1 MKWSVGTKIGA
12 GFGLALFIL
21 LVIGVSAYVNTSN
34 LVQAADWR
42 THTYIVLGQLDRLLA
57 ELKDAETGQ
66 RGFVLTGDEQYLAPY
81 TEAIGKLDA
90 TLAEVRT
97 LTRDN
102 PAQQRRL
109 ETLRPLIKTK
119 ADAMQRTVEQRK
131 SAGFEAARAIVMTGV
146 GREAMDGIRGI
157 LQEMGDEERE
167 LLERREA
174 RLRQDAERTLAVI
187 LYGIPLA
194 FVVVLVAAW
203 AITRNIAGP
212 LQQVVQG
219 ATQIAAGDL
228 SVQLAA
234 TERSDEVGVL
244 LRAFAAMTRGLQE
257 MATVATRIADGD
269 ISVQVTPHSERD
281 VLGNAFASMIQR
293 LRGIM
298 QELNGGINVL
308 VSAAAEIL
316 AATEQMA
323 SGSAETVTAVSQTSS
338 TVEEVKQTTQMAS
351 QKARL
356 VADTAVRTA
365 QISQEGKQSTDDAM
379 DAMQRIQEQMNSI
392 ASSIVQLSEQ
402 GQAIGEIIATVN
414 NLAEQSNL
422 LAVNAS
428 IEAAKA
434 GEQGKGF
441 VVVAQEVKSL
451 AVQSKQATAQ
461 VRSILG
467 DIQRATTNAVMNAEQ
482 GGREVETG
490 SRLSTALGSAVRS
503 LADNI
508 ETAAQAATQIAA
520 SSQQQMVGMDQ
531 VALAMQNIQEA
542 TSQSLAS
549 TRQTESAAQ
558 NLHQLGLKLK
568 NIVEQYRI

>member
-1 MKWSVGTKIGA
+1 MKWSVGTKIGS

-21 LVIGVSAYVNTSN
+21 VVIGVLAYTNTSN
-34 LVQAADWR
+34 LVQAAQWR
-42 THTYIVLGQLDRLLA
+42 THTYIVLGQLDRLLS

-66 RGFVLTGDEQYLAPY
+66 RGFALTGQDEYLEPY
-81 TEAIGKLDA
+81 NAAL
-90 TLAEVRT
+90 RT
-97 LTRDN
+97 LDGTLKELQDLTADN
-102 PAQQRRL
+102 PAQQRRI
-109 ETLRPLIKTK
+109 EALRPLIKTK
-119 ADAMQRTVEQRK
+119 LDGMRRSVEQRR
-131 SAGFEAARAIVMTGV
+131 SAGLEAARAVVMTGV
-146 GREAMDGIRGI
+146 GKEVMDGIRA
-157 LQEMGDEERE
+157 LTSEMARDEEALLKKRE
-167 LLERREA
+167 ERVRTDS
-174 RLRQDAERTLAVI
+174 QRTLAVI
-187 LYGIPLA
+187 LYGIPIAFIVLA
-194 FVVVLVAAW
+194 IAAW
-203 AITRNIAGP
+203 AITRNIADP
-212 LQQVVQG
+212 LREIVEG

-228 SVQLAA
+228 AVKLTASDR
-234 TERSDEVGVL
+234 TDEVGIL
-244 LRAFAAMTRGLQE
+244 QRAFTLMTRGLQE
-257 MATVATRIADGD
+257 MAAVATRIADGD
-269 ISVQVTPHSERD
+269 ISGQVTPHSERD
-281 VLGNAFASMIQR
+281 VLGNAFAVMIER
-293 LRGIM
+293 LRSIT

-356 VADTAVRTA
+356 VADTAHRTA
-365 QISQEGKQSTDDAM
+365 QISLAGRQSTQQSIE
-379 DAMQRIQEQMNSI
+379 AMQRIQEQMESI
-392 ASSIVQLSEQ
+392 ADSIVQLSEQ

-434 GEQGKGF
+434 GDQGKGF

-461 VRSILG
+461 VRTILG
-467 DIQRATTNAVMNAEQ
+467 DIQRATTIAVASAEQ
-482 GGREVETG
+482 GGKEVEAG
-490 SRLSTALGSAVRS
+490 GKLSVALGDAVAS

-542 TSQSLAS
+542 TSQNLAS

-568 NIVEQYRI
+568 KIVEQYRT